1 MKKAIL
7 LVDQCSQAS
16 VVYRTVL
23 ESYGYRVHLAGNPQQ
38 VQTALKDDAL
48 VLVIGMCLENADK
61 LKLSLYQER
70 PEIPLWLLNNAKETI
85 SSKDLLAKVKQ
96 LITKEDN
103 N

>member
-1 MKKAIL
+1 
-7 LVDQCSQAS
+7 
-16 VVYRTVL
+16 
-23 ESYGYRVHLAGNPQQ
+23 
-38 VQTALKDDAL
+38 
-48 VLVIGMCLENADK
+48 MCLENADK

>member
-7 LVDQCSQAS
+7 LV
-16 VVYRTVL
+16 
-23 ESYGYRVHLAGNPQQ
+23 
-38 VQTALKDDAL
+38 DDAL